1 MVVSMPA
8 IDLTRLSHELDS
20 LGGLVDDPESAVRA
34 CLNLLD
40 FYADR
45 TRRPTL
51 RSTADMARKF
61 GAPSPVVRQ
70 LARRLALAAINLPDA
85 GERLADA
92 LWEADFRETKLAA
105 VAIFEQRADDGVPA
119 WIEAHARTCTDKT
132 VLSALGGQG
141 IRSWRAA
148 HPDAFLERAWSW
160 IDESDSRLMTVA
172 IMALAEA
179 ISQPEFP
186 LGPKLFQGLESRFDR
201 LAAQP
206 GRTLGDLL
214 RKLAARS
221 PAETAQMLKYHLTHG
236 KSQRAMAGAVRSSL
250 PSFPAR
256 QRRVLEAAL
265 SGEEPG

>member
-1 MVVSMPA
+1 MPA
-8 IDLTRLSHELDS
+8 IDPTRLSHELDS
-20 LGGLVDDPESAVRA
+20 LGGLVDDPEAAVRA
-34 CLNLLD
+34 CLSLLD

-45 TRRPTL
+45 TRRPMTT
-51 RSTADMARKF
+51 TADLARKF
-61 GAPSPVVRQ
+61 GAPAPVVRQ
-70 LARRLALAAINLPDA
+70 LAHRLASAATLLPDS

-92 LWEADFRETKLAA
+92 LWEADFRETRLAA
-105 VAIFEQRADDGVPA
+105 VAIFEERTDDSVPA
-119 WIEAHARTCTDKT
+119 WVEAQARTCSDKT

-160 IDESDSRLMTVA
+160 IDESDSRLTAVA

-186 LGPKLFQGLESRFDR
+186 LGPKLFQGLEDRFDR
-201 LAAQP
+201 LAALP
-206 GRTLGDLL
+206 RRTLTDLL
-214 RKLAARS
+214 RKLADRS

-236 KSQRAMAGAVRSSL
+236 QSQRAMGDAVRSSL

-265 SGEEPG
+265 SGDEPG